1 MRKYGAAKGGRMRM
15 KMKMKESYLVE
26 NTDLFSG
33 WGPSA
38 APNLED
44 SGGAM
49 EGSRF
54 ARRWAGRSSPAG
66 FSLS

>member
-1 MRKYGAAKGGRMRM
+1 M
-15 KMKMKESYLVE
+15 KVNLNGKEGFGIGDCGLGILGKRNAEFGKSYLVE
-26 NTDLFSG
+26 NTDLFRG

-54 ARRWAGRSSPAG
+54 AGR
-66 FSLS
+66 